1 MCLVVNQELLVL
13 VVVFLLVSEP
23 CLVGMRTIVIS
34 FVIIFH
40 CDASSEWY
48 HANYIR
54 HFAYECILEWHFLIV
69 PKYEEDHVNQHEI

>member
-13 VVVFLLVSEP
+13 VVFLLVSEP
-23 CLVGMRTIVIS
+23 GLIGIRTIVTS

-54 HFAYECILEWHFLIV
+54 HIAYVCILEWHFLIV
-69 PKYEEDHVNQHEI
+69 PKHEEDHVNQHEI